1 MTDSAE
7 NQPEQ
12 DPRQEKFVVDTEL
25 LTEDQLQGLVEEYCT
40 RYHGLNDTENPM
52 GEQSRVM
59 SAEVLVDAAS
69 CRHDGYGGVSAHKLH
84 PGCASSTQRVSAQ
97 PA

>member
-1 MTDSAE
+1 MIDDASQ
-7 NQPEQ
+7 QPES

-25 LTEDQLQGLVEEYCT
+25 LSDDQVDGLVDEYCT

-52 GEQSRVM
+52 DERDRVK
-59 SAEVLVDAAS
+59 AAVKRGDLVVWFDPVENTA
-69 CRHDGYGGVSAHKLH
+69 GLGV
-84 PGCASSTQRVSAQ
+84 

>member
-25 LTEDQLQGLVEEYCT
+25 LTEDQLQGLVEESY
-40 RYHGLNDTENPM
+40 N
-52 GEQSRVM
+52 
-59 SAEVLVDAAS
+59 
-69 CRHDGYGGVSAHKLH
+69 
-84 PGCASSTQRVSAQ
+84 
-97 PA
+97 